1 MPQPFS
7 GMIGDIQ
14 LLLLLLLFCGR
25 QAETNFTSVRAR
37 KASRL

>member
-14 LLLLLLLFCGR
+14 LLLLLLLFAAGR
-25 QAETNFTSVRAR
+25 LKRIPH
-37 KASRL
+37 L